1 MNLPPVIK
9 ISQPTPLVPSIIKV
23 SGKVYKVKK

>member
-9 ISQPTPLVPSIIKV
+9 IQAVTRKLPDLIKV
-23 SGKVYKVKK
+23 SNKIYKVKE